1 MGLGCGQTLSD
12 ASTTRPGRGMPSPAA
27 SAGAP
32 TVLRAPTPTVA
43 PSAPPPPS
51 QPPARDPWADFGR
64 ADTDPENDFAVGPP
78 ETPEDCHERLVAADV
93 SFKPA
98 PLPLTKTRAGFSCG
112 AQQAV
117 VYLGSPS
124 GVKYVPAPVVS
135 CGMALA
141 LARFDASLQEHAVAV
156 YGKRVR
162 RVRHLGTYS
171 CRNMA
176 RFKSWVSE
184 HSYANA
190 IDIQSIV
197 LESWRTISVISY
209 ERAPGSEDTRFLHE
223 LAKDLVERD
232 VFSVILTPA
241 YDALHR
247 DHFHLDL
254 ARYRVDGT

>member
-1 MGLGCGQTLSD
+1 
-12 ASTTRPGRGMPSPAA
+12 MPPPRA
-27 SAGAP
+27 SAGAL
-32 TVLRAPTPTVA
+32 TARRAA
-43 PSAPPPPS
+43 PAATIE
-51 QPPARDPWADFGR
+51 PPAQVPASAALRQPWADFGR
-64 ADTDPENDFAVGPP
+64 ADTDPENDFTVGPP
-78 ETPEDCHERLVAADV
+78 ETPEDCRERLTRAEV
-93 SFKPA
+93 SFRPA
-98 PLPLTKTRAGFSCG
+98 TLPLKTTRTGFSCG
-112 AQQAV
+112 AEQAV

-135 CGMALA
+135 CGLALA
-141 LARFDASLQEHAVAV
+141 LARFDESLQEHAVAV

-171 CRNMA
+171 CRKMA
-176 RFKSWVSE
+176 RFATWVSE

-197 LESWRTISVISY
+197 LESWRTISIKSY
-209 ERAPGSEDTRFLHE
+209 GRAPGSDDARFLHE

-232 VFSVILTPA
+232 VFSVVLTPA